1 MYFYYNNDYI
11 LTNGDEM
18 ENINKQEH
26 IDETLIKDVVMMA
39 GRILLESGAEGTRV
53 EDTMTRIARKLGY
66 PESNSFVTNTVIQF
80 TLHNESYPR
89 IFRINSR
96 DTNLIKI
103 SQANEISRLITKG
116 DISLEDAKE
125 RLEKIYIAKR
135 DSSLTLKGIAAAI
148 IAISFLYLQGGQF
161 IDVITALLAGSI
173 GYLVVEILDRRL
185 HAQFIPEFVGS
196 LVIGIIAV
204 FGHWLAPS
212 GDLATIIIAAVMPI
226 VPGVLIT
233 NAIQDLFGGH
243 MMMFTTKSL
252 EALVTAFGIGAGVG
266 SILILV

>member
-1 MYFYYNNDYI
+1 M
-11 LTNGDEM
+11 
-18 ENINKQEH
+18 KH
-26 IDETLIKDVVMMA
+26 IDTNENANEKLIKDVVMIA

-66 PESNSFVTNTVIQF
+66 SESNSFVTNTVIQF

-103 SQANEISRLITKG
+103 SQVNEISRQITKG
-116 DISLEDAKE
+116 KISLEDAKAK
-125 RLEKIYIAKR
+125 LEHIYVAKR
-135 DSSLTLKGIAAAI
+135 DSSLTFKGIAAAI
-148 IAISFLYLQGGQF
+148 IAISFLYLQGGQL
-161 IDVITALLAGSI
+161 IDVITALLAGGL

-185 HAQFIPEFVGS
+185 HAQFIPEFIGS
-196 LVIGIIAV
+196 LVIGVISV
-204 FGHWLAPS
+204 LGHSLAPS
-212 GDLATIIIAAVMPI
+212 GDLATIIIASVMPI

-243 MMMFTTKSL
+243 MLMFTTKSL
-252 EALVTAFGIGAGVG
+252 EALVTSFGIGAGVG
-266 SILILV
+266 SVLILV

>member
-1 MYFYYNNDYI
+1 MDNTQIHENA
-11 LTNGDEM
+11 DE
-18 ENINKQEH
+18 K
-26 IDETLIKDVVMMA
+26 LIKDVVMMA
-39 GRILLESGAEGTRV
+39 GRILLESGEGTRV

-103 SQANEISRLITKG
+103 SQTNEISRLITKG
-116 DISLEDAKE
+116 AITLEEAKLK
-125 RLEKIYIAKR
+125 LENIYVAKR
-135 DSSLTLKGIAAAI
+135 DSSLLFKGIAAI
-148 IAISFLYLQGGQF
+148 IAISFLYLQDGKLV
-161 IDVITALLAGSI
+161 DVITALLAGGL

-185 HAQFIPEFVGS
+185 HAQFIPEFLGS
-196 LVIGIIAV
+196 LVIGIISV
-204 FGHWLAPS
+204 LGHYLLPT
-212 GDLATIIIAAVMPI
+212 GDLATIIIASVMPI

-243 MMMFTTKSL
+243 MLMFTTKSL
-252 EALVTAFGIGAGVG
+252 EALVTAFGIGGVG
-266 SILILV
+266 SVLILV